1 VTLCE
6 RRRLR
11 ADEVI
16 HEGHDFAA
24 TQNVCFWHKADMATG
39 STNVRFRVNSG
50 HRDFGRP
57 VCF

>member
-24 TQNVCFWHKADMATG
+24 TQNVCFWHKADI
-39 STNVRFRVNSG
+39 SRLSSDVRFQG
-50 HRDFGRP
+50 
-57 VCF
+57 

>member
-24 TQNVCFWHKADMATG
+24 TQNVCLWPRADIAVAPTD
-39 STNVRFRVNSG
+39 VRFQG
-50 HRDFGRP
+50 
-57 VCF
+57 